1 MFKKI
6 LQSLT
11 KSHSSRT
18 AAAPA
23 PAARASAPKTS
34 PLAGIKNAP
43 AKSSAP
49 QTPDELCGI
58 TPKMPKSEIM
68 DQLKRLYRRH
78 NRGASSLDPKVRARA
93 EEMLHAIVVV
103 REKHFGQI

>member
-11 KSHSSRT
+11 KSQSAKAPAA

-23 PAARASAPKTS
+23 PKTAAPA
-34 PLAGIKNAP
+34 AGGGKGAP
-43 AKSSAP
+43 AKAAGP
-49 QTPDELCGI
+49 RPPEELCGI
-58 TPKMPKSEIM
+58 APKMPKSEIM
-68 DQLKRLYRRH
+68 RQLKKLYRRH
-78 NRGASSLDPKVRARA
+78 NRGASSLDPQVRAQA
-93 EEMLHAIVVV
+93 EEMLHAIVVI

>member
-11 KSHSSRT
+11 KSQSAKAPA

-23 PAARASAPKTS
+23 PKSAAPV
-34 PLAGIKNAP
+34 AGLKGAP
-43 AKSSAP
+43 AKAAGP
-49 QTPDELCGI
+49 RTPEELCGI
-58 TPKMPKSEIM
+58 APKMPRSEIM
-68 DQLKRLYRRH
+68 QQLKKLYRRH
-78 NRGASSLDPKVRARA
+78 NRGASSLDPQVRAQA
-93 EEMLHAIVVV
+93 EEMLHAIVVI